1 MNKSSQLSS
10 NSHENLVSEKKL
22 SSNTKQITSGIQ
34 LNELKLSKVFDR
46 TKLNISVTDSKSFK
60 NKSIYLKT
68 PSRIS
73 RKNSNIN
80 NKDIENLDKEER
92 TVNLIVSNRIS
103 EKSFD
108 NENQNE
114 KIKKYENK
122 DNFSNSTNNLKNEL
136 EKNKLFRKINKKI
149 KNKSKKKD
157 EKLNNKFSNEENKDE
172 FQDFNSNNFSPI
184 KDRNDNFINNNI
196 NLSSIIDD
204 KRDDI
209 NNDFCS
215 EKFEADPKQINN
227 NFFKFT
233 TNNPK
238 FLLNINYKPKKI
250 QNVNVFNSSNEINS
264 NNNLSLLNPKIN
276 IKINDTAE
284 KLANNIEFLISKKRN
299 SDCIPLNYNLRKNIN
314 ININNN
320 ITNFCSMINFPV
332 NIDEGVKLRKN
343 TPEGDIQQ
351 KLSAYRTKLTSEV
364 IKFLNEE
371 KIRENERQNVYDN
384 LKDNQEKFNL
394 EQEISRRR
402 LETSE
407 KISKMNQ

>member
-1 MNKSSQLSS
+1 MNKSSQISYNS
-10 NSHENLVSEKKL
+10 NENLFSEKKV
-22 SSNTKQITSGIQ
+22 STKTKQLTSGIQ

-46 TKLNISVTDSKSFK
+46 TKLNISITDTKSNK

-80 NKDIENLDKEER
+80 NKDIENLDKEEK
-92 TVNLIVSNRIS
+92 TINLIVNNRIS
-103 EKSFD
+103 EKSFE

-114 KIKKYENK
+114 KTKIFRNK
-122 DNFSNSTNNLKNEL
+122 DNFSNSTNNLKHDL

-149 KNKSKKKD
+149 KNKSKKKN
-157 EKLNNKFSNEENKDE
+157 EKIDNKYSNEDNKDE
-172 FQDFNSNNFSPI
+172 FQDYNSNNFSPI
-184 KDRNDNFINNNI
+184 KDKNDNFINNNI
-196 NLSSIIDD
+196 NISSIIDD
-204 KRDDI
+204 KKDDV

-215 EKFEADPKQINN
+215 EKFEMDPKQMNN
-227 NFFKFT
+227 NFYKFT
-233 TNNPK
+233 SNHPK

-250 QNVNVFNSSNEINS
+250 QNVNVFSSNEINC

-276 IKINDTAE
+276 IKINDTNE
-284 KLANNIEFLISKKRN
+284 KLTNNIEYIISKKRN
-299 SDCIPLNYNLRKNIN
+299 SDCIPLNDNFRKNIN

-320 ITNFCSMINFPV
+320 INNFCSMINFPV

-343 TPEGDIQQ
+343 TPEDDIQQ

-402 LETSE
+402 LEASE